1 MIKRNLSLF
10 TAAALLF
17 VSLCTLPGCGA
28 PSGRDSAQTPGDGAA
43 QTSET
48 AASQISGDGS
58 AQTDETG
65 QTGENG
71 TDQAEEDGSIQA
83 AGDSPAAGEAAQNGG
98 SSAKST
104 PLAAAGGFENIQ
116 VTIRDTDA
124 TPCVEPYSIAPD
136 LGNVDN
142 LWQFYLEDGMKEKLA
157 QNGFVVCGNAG
168 NEFFEEYE
176 SNRYSQ
182 TASFVTVD
190 SLRHTYHLYFS
201 HLMRNT
207 EKNDLAGQLSRLSQL
222 MLADSQNV
230 YETLKGTAWE
240 EAALRTVVFFT
251 VGTCLLDGQTGPDGA
266 AAESAEEELNRI
278 LAADGIDVST
288 VTGEL
293 EDYSQYAP
301 RGYYEGDDLLER
313 YFRAMMWYGRLH
325 FKQESEEMQKTALL
339 ITWMLSQDDE
349 ALGLWDAV
357 YRVTS
362 FFAGASD
369 DPCVNEYLPI
379 LQEVYGEN
387 VSADALA
394 KDTDAF
400 ALFCQKTKALPPPS
414 INSQPIL
421 ETAETNV
428 IPGFRF
434 MGQRFTIDGAV
445 MQRLIYRNVE
455 EDSAG
460 NRRMLPDVLDVP
472 AALGSDAALEILEG
486 SGATDFSGYPEQMEL
501 LRAALSS
508 ENDALWAASLYSGW
522 LHTLRPLLT
531 PKKEGYPVFMQNA
544 EWTKKDL
551 ECFAGS
557 FAELKHDTVLYSK
570 QVMAEMG
577 GGWEEEPDDRGYVE
591 PEPLVYARFAE
602 LADRTALGLSQYGML
617 TDADADNLSRLAQIA
632 DTLLEISKKE
642 LQNETPTEEEFEFI
656 RNYGGNL
663 EHFWLEAVKDLG
675 DVDEITAMA
684 NPAAVITDIA
694 TDPNGTVLEVGTG
707 NPSRIL
713 VVVPVDG
720 KIKLAQ
726 GTVYSFYQFS
736 WPLGDRLTDSK
747 WRQMLGIEQDEEGNF
762 SRDGSISRPEW
773 TESYQFRY
781 EWE

>member
-1 MIKRNLSLF
+1 MTKRNLFLF

-17 VSLCTLPGCGA
+17 VSLCTLPGCGTL
-28 PSGRDSAQTPGDGAA
+28 SGRDSQTPGDGAA
-43 QTSET
+43 QTTE
-48 AASQISGDGS
+48 AGASQTSEAGS
-58 AQTDETG
+58 AQADGTG
-65 QTGENG
+65 QAGENG
-71 TDQAEEDGSIQA
+71 TGQTEEDNSSQA
-83 AGDSPAAGEAAQNGG
+83 AGDTPDAGEAAQNGDPP
-98 SSAKST
+98 AKST
-104 PLAAAGGFENIQ
+104 PLAAAGGFANIE
-116 VTIRDTDA
+116 VTMRDTDMA
-124 TPCVEPYSIAPD
+124 PCVEPYSIAPD

-142 LWQFYLEDGMKEKLA
+142 LWQFYLEDGMKDKLA

-168 NEFFEEYE
+168 NEFYEEYE

-190 SLRHTYHLYFS
+190 SLMHTYHLYFS

-207 EKNDLAGQLSRLSQL
+207 EKDALTGQLSRLSQL
-222 MLADSQNV
+222 MLADSQDV
-230 YETLKGTAWE
+230 YEALKGTSWE

-251 VGTCLLDGQTGPDGA
+251 VGTCLLDDQTTPDEA
-266 AAESAEEELNRI
+266 AAKSAGAELNRI

-301 RGYYEGDDLLER
+301 RGYYEGDDLLEH

-400 ALFCQKTKALPPPS
+400 ALFCQKTKALTPPS
-414 INSQPIL
+414 INSQPIP
-421 ETAETNV
+421 ETAETNG

-472 AALGSDAALEILEG
+472 AALGSDAALEILKEA
-486 SGATDFSGYPEQMEL
+486 GATDFAGYPEQMEL

-508 ENDALWAASLYSGW
+508 ENDALWAASLYAGW
-522 LHTLRPLLT
+522 LNTLRPLLT
-531 PKKEGYPVFMQNA
+531 PKKDGYPVFMQNA

-617 TDADADNLSRLAQIA
+617 TDAESDNLSRLAQIA

-642 LQNETPTEEEFEFI
+642 LQNETPTEDEFEFI

-694 TDPNGTVLEVGTG
+694 TDPNGAVLEVGTG
-707 NPSRIL
+707 DPSRIL
-713 VVVPVDG
+713 VIVPVDG

-736 WPLGDRLTDSK
+736 WPLEDRLTDSK
-747 WRQMLGIEQDEEGNF
+747 WRQMLGIEQDAEGNF
-762 SRDGSISRPEW
+762 SRDDSISRPEW

>member
-1 MIKRNLSLF
+1 MTKRNLSLF

-17 VSLCTLPGCGA
+17 VSLCALPGCGA
-28 PSGRDSAQTPGDGAA
+28 SSGKDSAQTTETGIP
-43 QTSET
+43 QTT
-48 AASQISGDGS
+48 GDGS
-58 AQTDETG
+58 AQTGETG
-65 QTGENG
+65 QAEENSTG
-71 TDQAEEDGSIQA
+71 QAEETGAIPEDNSSAGKDTQAGS
-83 AGDSPAAGEAAQNGG
+83 
-98 SSAKST
+98 SSAKTDLS
-104 PLAAAGGFENIQ
+104 AAAGGFANIE
-116 VTIRDTDA
+116 VTMRDTDM
-124 TPCVEPYSIAPD
+124 TPCVGPYSIAPD
-136 LGNVDN
+136 LGNVNN
-142 LWQFYLEDGMKEKLA
+142 LWQFYLEDGMKDKLA

-190 SLRHTYHLYFS
+190 SLMHTYHLYFS

-222 MLADSQNV
+222 MLADSQNM

-240 EAALRTVVFFT
+240 EAALRTAAFFT
-251 VGTCLLDGQTGPDGA
+251 VGTCLLDGQTTPDGA
-266 AAESAEEELNRI
+266 AAGSAEEELNRI

-400 ALFCQKTKALPPPS
+400 ALFCQKTKALTPPS
-414 INSQPIL
+414 INSQTIL

-508 ENDALWAASLYSGW
+508 ENDALWSASLYSGW

-617 TDADADNLSRLAQIA
+617 TDAESDNLSRLAQIA

-707 NPSRIL
+707 DPSRIL
-713 VVVPVDG
+713 VIVPVDG

-736 WPLGDRLTDSK
+736 WPLEDRLTDSK
-747 WRQMLGIEQDEEGNF
+747 WRQMLGIEQDAEGNF

>member
-1 MIKRNLSLF
+1 MTKRNLSLF

-17 VSLCTLPGCGA
+17 VSLCALPGCGA
-28 PSGRDSAQTPGDGAA
+28 SSGKDSAQTTETGIP
-43 QTSET
+43 QTT
-48 AASQISGDGS
+48 GDGS
-58 AQTDETG
+58 AQTGETG
-65 QTGENG
+65 QAGENG
-71 TDQAEEDGSIQA
+71 TDQTDEAIPEDNS
-83 AGDSPAAGEAAQNGG
+83 SSGEDTQTEP
-98 SSAKST
+98 SSAKTDLS
-104 PLAAAGGFENIQ
+104 AAAGGFANIE
-116 VTIRDTDA
+116 VTMRDTDM
-124 TPCVEPYSIAPD
+124 TPCVGPYSIAPD
-136 LGNVDN
+136 LGNVNN
-142 LWQFYLEDGMKEKLA
+142 LWQFYLEDGMKDKLA

-190 SLRHTYHLYFS
+190 SLMHTYHLYFS

-222 MLADSQNV
+222 MLADSQNM

-240 EAALRTVVFFT
+240 EAALRTAAFFT
-251 VGTCLLDGQTGPDGA
+251 VGTCLLDGQTTPDGA
-266 AAESAEEELNRI
+266 AAGSAEEELNRI

-400 ALFCQKTKALPPPS
+400 ALFCQKTKALTPPS
-414 INSQPIL
+414 INSQTIL

-508 ENDALWAASLYSGW
+508 ENDALWSASLYSGW

-617 TDADADNLSRLAQIA
+617 TDAESDNLSRLAQIA

-707 NPSRIL
+707 DPSRIL
-713 VVVPVDG
+713 VIVPVDG

-736 WPLGDRLTDSK
+736 WPLEDRLTDSK
-747 WRQMLGIEQDEEGNF
+747 WRQMLGIEQDAEGNF

>member
-1 MIKRNLSLF
+1 MTKRNLSLF

-17 VSLCTLPGCGA
+17 VSLCALPGCGT
-28 PSGRDSAQTPGDGAA
+28 PSGRDSQTPGDGAA
-43 QTSET
+43 QTTE
-48 AASQISGDGS
+48 AGASQTSEAGS
-58 AQTDETG
+58 AQADGTG
-65 QTGENG
+65 QAGENG
-71 TDQAEEDGSIQA
+71 TGQTEEDNSIQA
-83 AGDSPAAGEAAQNGG
+83 AGDTPAAGEAAQNGDP
-98 SSAKST
+98 SAKST
-104 PLAAAGGFENIQ
+104 PLAAAGGFANIE
-116 VTIRDTDA
+116 VTMRDTDM
-124 TPCVEPYSIAPD
+124 TPCVEFYSIAPD

-142 LWQFYLEDGMKEKLA
+142 LWQFYLEDGMKEKLT

-168 NEFFEEYE
+168 NEFYEEYE

-190 SLRHTYHLYFS
+190 SLMHTYHLYFS

-207 EKNDLAGQLSRLSQL
+207 EKDALAGPLSRLSQL

-230 YETLKGTAWE
+230 YEALKGTAWE
-240 EAALRTVVFFT
+240 EASLRTVVFFT
-251 VGTCLLDGQTGPDGA
+251 VGTCLLDDQTTPDGA
-266 AAESAEEELNRI
+266 AAKSAGTELNRI

-394 KDTDAF
+394 KNTDAF
-400 ALFCQKTKALPPPS
+400 ALFCQKTKALTPPS
-414 INSQPIL
+414 INSRPIP
-421 ETAETNV
+421 ETAETNG

-472 AALGSDAALEILEG
+472 AALGSDTALEILKEA
-486 SGATDFSGYPEQMEL
+486 GATDFAGYPEQMEL

-508 ENDALWAASLYSGW
+508 ENDALWSASLYAGW
-522 LHTLRPLLT
+522 LNTLRPLLT
-531 PKKEGYPVFMQNA
+531 PKKEGYPVFMQNT

-617 TDADADNLSRLAQIA
+617 TDAEADNLSRLAQIA

-642 LQNETPTEEEFEFI
+642 LRNETPTEEEFEFI

-694 TDPNGTVLEVGTG
+694 TDPNGAVLEVGTG
-707 NPSRIL
+707 DPSRIL
-713 VVVPVDG
+713 VIVPIDG

-736 WPLGDRLTDSK
+736 WPLEDRLTDSK
-747 WRQMLGIEQDEEGNF
+747 WRQMLGIEQDAEGNF
-762 SRDGSISRPEW
+762 SRDDSISRPKW

>member
-1 MIKRNLSLF
+1 MTKRNLSLF

-17 VSLCTLPGCGA
+17 VSLCALPGCGA
-28 PSGRDSAQTPGDGAA
+28 SSGKDSAQTTETGIP
-43 QTSET
+43 QTT
-48 AASQISGDGS
+48 GDGS
-58 AQTDETG
+58 AQTGETG
-65 QTGENG
+65 QAEENSTG
-71 TDQAEEDGSIQA
+71 QAEETGAIPEDNSSAGKDTQA
-83 AGDSPAAGEAAQNGG
+83 G
-98 SSAKST
+98 SSPEKTGLS
-104 PLAAAGGFENIQ
+104 AAAGGFANIE
-116 VTIRDTDA
+116 VTMRDTDM

-142 LWQFYLEDGMKEKLA
+142 LWQFYLEDGMKDKLA

-190 SLRHTYHLYFS
+190 SLMHTYHLYFS

-207 EKNDLAGQLSRLSQL
+207 EKNHLAGQLSRLSQL

-240 EAALRTVVFFT
+240 EAALRTAAFFT
-251 VGTCLLDGQTGPDGA
+251 VGTCLLDGQTTPDGA
-266 AAESAEEELNRI
+266 AAGSAEEELNRI

-400 ALFCQKTKALPPPS
+400 ALFCQKTKALTPPS

-508 ENDALWAASLYSGW
+508 ENDALWSASLYSDW

-617 TDADADNLSRLAQIA
+617 TDAESDNLSRLAQIA

-707 NPSRIL
+707 DPSRIL
-713 VVVPVDG
+713 VIVPVDG

-736 WPLGDRLTDSK
+736 WPLEDRLTDSK
-747 WRQMLGIEQDEEGNF
+747 WRQMLGIEQDAEGNF

>member
-1 MIKRNLSLF
+1 MTKRNLSLF

-17 VSLCTLPGCGA
+17 VSLCALPGCGT
-28 PSGRDSAQTPGDGAA
+28 PSGRDSQTPGDGAA
-43 QTSET
+43 QTTE
-48 AASQISGDGS
+48 AGASQTSEAGS
-58 AQTDETG
+58 AQADGTG
-65 QTGENG
+65 QAGENG
-71 TDQAEEDGSIQA
+71 TGQTEEDNSIQA
-83 AGDSPAAGEAAQNGG
+83 AGDTPAAGEAAQNGDP
-98 SSAKST
+98 SAKST
-104 PLAAAGGFENIQ
+104 PLAAAGGFANIE
-116 VTIRDTDA
+116 VTMRDTDM
-124 TPCVEPYSIAPD
+124 TPCVEFYSIAPD

-142 LWQFYLEDGMKEKLA
+142 LWQFYLEDGMKEKLT

-168 NEFFEEYE
+168 NEFYEEYE

-190 SLRHTYHLYFS
+190 SLMHTYHLYFS

-207 EKNDLAGQLSRLSQL
+207 EKDALAGPLSRLSQL

-230 YETLKGTAWE
+230 YEALKGTAWE
-240 EAALRTVVFFT
+240 EASLRTVVFFT
-251 VGTCLLDGQTGPDGA
+251 VGTCLLDDQTTPDGA
-266 AAESAEEELNRI
+266 AAKSAGTELNRI

-394 KDTDAF
+394 KNTDAF
-400 ALFCQKTKALPPPS
+400 ALFCQKTKALTPPS
-414 INSQPIL
+414 INSRPIP
-421 ETAETNV
+421 ETAETNG

-472 AALGSDAALEILEG
+472 AALGSDTALEILKEA
-486 SGATDFSGYPEQMEL
+486 GATDFAGYPEQMEL

-508 ENDALWAASLYSGW
+508 ENDALWSASLYAGW
-522 LHTLRPLLT
+522 LNTLRPLLT
-531 PKKEGYPVFMQNA
+531 PKKEGYPVFMQNT

-617 TDADADNLSRLAQIA
+617 TDAEADNLSRLAQIA

-642 LQNETPTEEEFEFI
+642 LRNETPTEEEFEFI

-684 NPAAVITDIA
+684 NPVAVITDIA
-694 TDPNGTVLEVGTG
+694 TDPNGAVLEVGTG
-707 NPSRIL
+707 DPSRIL
-713 VVVPVDG
+713 VIVPIDG

-736 WPLGDRLTDSK
+736 WPLEDRLTDSK
-747 WRQMLGIEQDEEGNF
+747 WRQMLGIEQDAEGNF
-762 SRDGSISRPEW
+762 SRDDSISRPKW